1 MSMSDDNKEAIE
13 SSVIVGV
20 AFGLFF
26 GLLTSISETATS
38 SPWAVGLVFGLSGF
52 ALGLLT
58 TWDFD
63 VVEDEEE

>member
-1 MSMSDDNKEAIE
+1 
-13 SSVIVGV
+13 V
-20 AFGLFF
+20 FF

-52 ALGLLT
+52 AVGLLT

-63 VVEDEEE
+63 VVEDKEE